1 MIKAFDELE
10 WIKNFFDNGVDLNN
24 EGIDR
29 VRNFS
34 LLWNLFETFA
44 CNRRADINS
53 ISNAVDT
60 INEREQITTELIA
73 EHLEYFK
80 ERYFNEDGSPK
91 QIFEGLKFRPGQTDP
106 AAKQKVT
113 ETLTGQIDNPAE
125 NLKSLLFILYRFRN
139 NLFHGEKEVIR
150 LNGQIN
156 NFTVA
161 NDLLTKVLSIMKR
174 QYLIID

>member
-44 CNRRADINS
+44 CNRHADINS
-53 ISNAVDT
+53 ISSAVDT
-60 INEREQITTELIA
+60 INEREQITIELIA
-73 EHLEYFK
+73 EHLAYFK
-80 ERYFNEDGSPK
+80 ERYFNEDGSQK
-91 QIFEGLKFRPGQTDP
+91 EIFDGLKFRPGEIDQM
-106 AAKQKVT
+106 AKQKVT
-113 ETLTGQIDNPAE
+113 ETLTGQIDNPSE

-139 NLFHGEKEVIR
+139 NLFHGEKEVVR
-150 LNGQIN
+150 LNGQID

-174 QYLIID
+174 QYLING

>member
-10 WIKNFFDNGVDLNN
+10 WIKNFFDNGVELNN

-34 LLWNLFETFA
+34 LLWNIFETFA
-44 CNRRADINS
+44 CNRRADITT
-53 ISNAVDT
+53 ISTAVDT
-60 INEREQITTELIA
+60 INEKEKITTDLIS
-73 EHLEYFK
+73 EHLSYFK
-80 ERYFNEDGSPK
+80 ERYFNEDDSPK
-91 QIFEGLKFRPGQTDP
+91 ELFEGLKFRLGRSDR

-113 ETLTGQIDNPAE
+113 ETLTEKIDNPTE

-150 LNGQIN
+150 LNGQID

-174 QYLIID
+174 HYLING